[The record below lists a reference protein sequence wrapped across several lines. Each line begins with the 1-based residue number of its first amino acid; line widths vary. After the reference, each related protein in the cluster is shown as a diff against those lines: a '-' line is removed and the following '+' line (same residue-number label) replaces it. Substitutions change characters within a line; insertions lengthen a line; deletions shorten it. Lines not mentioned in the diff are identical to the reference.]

1 MKYLYN
7 KSIKI
12 NIISGKGGNGI
23 ISFYRNKYINK
34 GGPDGGNGGKGG
46 DIYIIF
52 DKKINS
58 IYYLKNK
65 KIIRSE
71 NGKNG
76 KKKNCT
82 GKNGKSIFIKLPIN
96 TKITIYKKK
105 KKTIILNN
113 NNKIKLIAK
122 GGKKGLGN
130 SNFKSSTNRTPIKYT
145 KGKKGE
151 NINIKIEQI
160 NKFDIFIIGTPN
172 SGKSSLF
179 KILTLKNTKINNYP
193 FTTQK
198 PKINNLK
205 IKNKKTKF
213 NIVDTPPIIKN
224 KIKKYNKKN
233 NFFKNIIYSKIII
246 YLLEI
251 KNKTKKNI
259 KNIKI
264 INKELKIYKK
274 KIKKIKKIIIFNKC
288 ELKKKKKI
296 KKIKI
301 KIKKKIKIKNIIY
314 ISLKKKKGIKKL
326 KNKIYKYLKIK
337 KK

>member
-12 NIISGKGGNGI
+12 NIISGKGGDGI
-23 ISFYRNKYINK
+23 ISFHRNKYINK

-46 DIYIIF
+46 NIYVLS
-52 DKKINS
+52 DKKVNS

-65 KIIRSE
+65 KKIYSE
-71 NGKNG
+71 NGKKG

-96 TKITIYKKK
+96 TKITIYKKE
-105 KKTIILNN
+105 KKTIILKK
-113 NNKIKLIAK
+113 NKIIKLIAK

-130 SNFKSSTNRTPIKYT
+130 NMFKSSKNRTPIKYT

-151 NINIKIEQI
+151 NIYIKIEQI
-160 NKFDIFIIGTPN
+160 NKFDIFIIGNPN

-205 IKNKKTKF
+205 INKKKTKF
-213 NIVDTPPIIKN
+213 SIVDTPPIIKN
-224 KIKKYNKKN
+224 KIKKYKKKN
-233 NFFKNIIYSKIII
+233 NFFKNIINCKIILYI
-246 YLLEI
+246 FDI
-251 KNKTKKNI
+251 KNKNKKNI

-264 INKELKIYKK
+264 INKELKIYKN

-288 ELKKKKKI
+288 ELINKKKI
-296 KKIKI
+296 KKIK
-301 KIKKKIKIKNIIY
+301 KKINKKNIIF
-314 ISLKKKKGIKKL
+314 ISLKKNKGIKKL
-326 KNKIYKYLKIK
+326 INKICKYLKIK
-337 KK
+337 KQKK